1 MSTPSDNGPWTP
13 QCDDDDA
20 QQAAQTPQG
29 GQGPPGQDPWAVPQ
43 DARPAQDPWAQPQ
56 DGQHSY
62 PQYGQQNPYGAPSGE
77 QGHQQYGQQNPDGTP
92 QAGQPGAQQPHGQV
106 SGPSASDPY
115 GQGSGAS
122 ASDPYGQ
129 ASNSAAS
136 DPYSQAA
143 GPGQQNWTP
152 AGGPVPSGA
161 DPFGQPGAAGYGPQ
175 GGQQAPMG
183 ATADPQ
189 AQSRLVV
196 GLLGIFLGGFG
207 VHRFLL
213 GYTTIGILQIVLT
226 LITCGI
232 GAWWGII
239 EGIMVLA
246 KSPTFERDA
255 RGRPLTD

>member
-13 QCDDDDA
+13 QGGDDA
-20 QQAAQTPQG
+20 QQA
-29 GQGPPGQDPWAVPQ
+29 GQGTPGQDPWAAPQ
-43 DARPAQDPWAQPQ
+43 DAQPAQDPWAQPQ
-56 DGQHSY
+56 DGQQGY
-62 PQYGQQNPYGAPSGE
+62 PQYGQQNPYGAPGGE
-77 QGHQQYGQQNPDGTP
+77 QGDQQYGQQNPYGAP
-92 QAGQPGAQQPHGQV
+92 QAGQPAAQQ
-106 SGPSASDPY
+106 PY

-129 ASNSAAS
+129 ASGA
-136 DPYSQAA
+136 
-143 GPGQQNWTP
+143 GQQNWTP

-175 GGQQAPMG
+175 SGPQGGQPAPMG
-183 ATADPQ
+183 APHDPQ

-213 GYTTIGILQIVLT
+213 GYTTIGIVQILVT
-226 LITCGI
+226 LITCGF

-255 RGRPLTD
+255 HGRPLTD